1 MTEPY
6 DSSAKTLFPLFRP
19 LGRRSSYSFPAILYS
34 LTFDTGR
41 LSSLNS
47 VLRLTLHVSQ
57 ALRKASATYRRR
69 QQSLVWPGCLAFKQL
84 RPNPPDTLKK
94 FRRTMRTLL
103 AICIILSRLP
113 SKCAAT
119 AKIAFSERSARQQSD
134 LITIF
139 GAKIKFCAMRANE
152 LLKVQAN
159 TFHRFVQH
167 CLSAIVI
174 SKIQAHGKA

>member
-1 MTEPY
+1 
-6 DSSAKTLFPLFRP
+6 
-19 LGRRSSYSFPAILYS
+19 
-34 LTFDTGR
+34 
-41 LSSLNS
+41 
-47 VLRLTLHVSQ
+47 
-57 ALRKASATYRRR
+57 
-69 QQSLVWPGCLAFKQL
+69 
-84 RPNPPDTLKK
+84 
-94 FRRTMRTLL
+94 MRTLL
-103 AICIILSRLP
+103 ALCIILSRLP

-139 GAKIKFCAMRANE
+139 GAKIKICAMHANE
-152 LLKVQAN
+152 LSRVQTS